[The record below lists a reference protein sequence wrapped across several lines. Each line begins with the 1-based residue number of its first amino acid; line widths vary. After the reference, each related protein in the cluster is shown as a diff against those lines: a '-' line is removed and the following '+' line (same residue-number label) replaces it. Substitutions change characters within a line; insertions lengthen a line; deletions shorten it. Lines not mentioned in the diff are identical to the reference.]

1 MGTRMSLETR
11 RELLEQLKER
21 YRWANR
27 SERSRILDDFTASTD
42 YARKHAIVLLNTS
55 CPVRAPQ
62 PSRRRKYDEQVRQAL
77 TQLWNVAN
85 QICSKRLVPF
95 LPDLIESMRRH
106 GHLSLPKE
114 VHSKL
119 LTISPATMDRLLK
132 PERAKLHKT
141 LSATRPGSL
150 LKKQIRVRTFA
161 DWDEG
166 LPGFFE
172 ADLVVHCGESMAGS
186 YLHTLVLVD
195 IATGWTECVAL
206 LRRSEADVI
215 GALTA
220 VSKRLPFPLL
230 GLDTDNGSEFINYEM
245 LKFCRREQITFTRSR
260 AYKKNDQAY
269 VEEKNGSVVRRLIG
283 YDRYEGLEA
292 WRALTKLYSVLRD
305 YQNFF
310 QPSMK
315 LQSKSRQGA
324 IVTKRYDSARTPV
337 QRLLEGD
344 YLNRKSSGA
353 IQSKWKRLDP
363 VIRLKQLEEL
373 QDEFWKYANR
383 VPERILDP
391 AIPLRDAEKIIE
403 GQTAEPRRY
412 RKTKKARYW
421 RTRED
426 PFAGVWREI
435 RLRLEVN
442 PAQTAKDLFEDLQMR
457 HPGEFHSGQL
467 RTMQRRVREWRRQ
480 HLYRLSDCSE

>member
-315 LQSKSRQGA
+315 LQSKSRSGGDCYEAIRFRPHTGA
-324 IVTKRYDSARTPV
+324 TPTGGRLSESQIQWSDPKQVEAAGSGHPTQTVRRASGRILEVCQPGPRENSRSCDPSAGCREDHRRPDGGTATLPKNEENS
-337 QRLLEGD
+337 LLENERRSVRRSLARDSPSFGSQ
-344 YLNRKSSGA
+344 SSPDC
-353 IQSKWKRLDP
+353 QR
-363 VIRLKQLEEL
+363 
-373 QDEFWKYANR
+373 
-383 VPERILDP
+383 
-391 AIPLRDAEKIIE
+391 PL
-403 GQTAEPRRY
+403 
-412 RKTKKARYW
+412 
-421 RTRED
+421 
-426 PFAGVWREI
+426 
-435 RLRLEVN
+435 
-442 PAQTAKDLFEDLQMR
+442 
-457 HPGEFHSGQL
+457 
-467 RTMQRRVREWRRQ
+467 
-480 HLYRLSDCSE
+480 